1 MKVLG
6 AAFVTLMR
14 MQSSNTP
21 RLLCRESCS
30 TRVRGKLAFAP
41 TAAGRDG
48 RPQHCECGSRLMQ
61 AKNR

>member
-21 RLLCRESCS
+21 RLCRESCS

-41 TAAGRDG
+41 TTAGRDG
-48 RPQHCECGSRLMQ
+48 WLQHCACGSRLMQ